1 MYWANFMHMY
11 QPPTQK
17 PYWVKRVADES
28 YRPVFHGLLEHPSIK
43 ATININ
49 AVLVELL
56 DQNGYQDVIADIR
69 ALLERGQIELT
80 GSAKYHA
87 LLPFLPPTEIARQIR
102 LNNESHRKYFGEAY
116 RPRGFFPPEMAF
128 SPELAA
134 IIADEGYE
142 WIIVDELSFPAGQKV
157 DYSQRYTVEGLGDFG
172 IFFRERQASWSILS
186 GEMGTGKLLLE
197 SLGDRLKRNE
207 YLLTAMDGET
217 FGHHRPGL
225 DKMLFEVTNQPELP
239 TVHLSEV
246 MELFDA
252 TISVQP
258 IASTWA
264 LMEKDLERNAP
275 FSRWLDPDNEIH
287 SAQWKLLNLALK
299 VAPHQNDTEE
309 PLDRAIHSDQFWW
322 ASARPWW
329 SIEMIERGAKELYE
343 VVANSDANA
352 DDKQT
357 AKDLYQQIIFTAFD
371 WQRTGRVDELSRSED
386 EELRQRSDAN
396 MPKLPRAEVD
406 RMVGRLKEE
415 MLRVAS
421 GQEYERAAQ
430 LRDRIKE
437 VEQYAADVD
446 APTGTSAGTREWEN

>member
-1 MYWANFMHMY
+1 MVWANFMHMY

-28 YRPVFHGLLEHPSIK
+28 YRPVFHGLVERPTIK

-56 DQNGYQDVIADIR
+56 DQNGCADVIADIR
-69 ALLERGQIELT
+69 TLLERGQIELT
-80 GSAKYHA
+80 ASAKYHA
-87 LLPFLPPTEIARQIR
+87 LLPFLPPAEVVRQIR
-102 LNNESHRKYFGEAY
+102 LNNETHHKYFGEAY
-116 RPRGFFPPEMAF
+116 QPRGFFPPEMAF
-128 SPELAA
+128 SPEVSQ
-134 IIADEGYE
+134 IIADQGFD
-142 WIIVDELSFPAGQKV
+142 WIIVDELSFPDGQKV
-157 DYSQRYTVEGLGDFG
+157 DYSKRYTVAGLGDFG

-197 SLGDRLKRNE
+197 SLGDRLKKEE

-225 DKMLFEVTNQPELP
+225 EKMLFEVTDQPELP
-239 TVHLSEV
+239 TVKLSEV
-246 MELFDA
+246 MDKFHDTLPVRP
-252 TISVQP
+252 T
-258 IASTWA
+258 ASTWA

-287 SAQWKLLNLALK
+287 SAQWELLNLALK
-299 VAPHQNDTEE
+299 VAPHQSDQED

-329 SIEMIERGAKELYE
+329 SIEMVERGAKELY
-343 VVANSDANA
+343 DAVIGSPA
-352 DDKQT
+352 TAEDKIL
-357 AKDLYQQIIFTAFD
+357 ARDLYQRIIFTAFD
-371 WQRTGRVDELSRSED
+371 WQRSGRVDELSRSED

-396 MPKLPRAEVD
+396 LPKLPRAEVD
-406 RMVGRLKEE
+406 KMIGRLEEE
-415 MLRVAS
+415 MLRVAA
-421 GQEYERAAQ
+421 GREYERAAQ

-437 VEQYAADVD
+437 VQLYAADVE
-446 APTGTSAGTREWEN
+446 APKGTSAGTQEWDS